1 MSVEPIE
8 IFSGVGYACTQI
20 PEGIVNKTL
29 NKQKEYPLRSA
40 FSTISDPGTRQ
51 NEYGYAVDV
60 MHYQRTPVVVDTPDL
75 REFINRKT
83 QNYTTAVD
91 PVAVIQMKNK
101 IAIAQEQLA
110 ENQQDAYDNIGYN
123 PAEDIK
129 FMLGQGGSAISKLSG
144 RTVRKPLS
152 NPQNTNTRNIG
163 TQSKSTIGGD
173 FVNVS
178 LWANVVAETP
188 QSTIKSP
195 VSDITVKP
203 IDSASQQAQ
212 EIANETVGII
222 IKPTSL
228 GGGQTSAVD
237 TGYGG
242 SIGGAVPDPSI
253 QINES
258 SAFNKYLTNK
268 KITRARYL
276 SMPQDDQEKLRHT
289 FNKIH
294 PGSHPF

>member
-8 IFSGVGYACTQI
+8 IFSGVGYSCTQI

-29 NKQKEYPLRSA
+29 NKPKEYPLRSA

-60 MHYQRTPVVVDTPDL
+60 MHYQRTPVVVDTPEL
-75 REFINRKT
+75 TSFINRKQ

-91 PVAVIQMKNK
+91 PIAVIQMKNTT
-101 IAIAQEQLA
+101 AIAQEQLA
-110 ENQQDAYDNIGYN
+110 ENQQDAYDAIGYN
-123 PAEDIK
+123 PSEDIEY
-129 FMLGQGGSAISKLSG
+129 MLGQGGVAISKLSG
-144 RTVRKPLS
+144 RTVRKPML
-152 NPQNTNTRNIG
+152 NQNNTQTRNIG

-173 FVNVS
+173 GINIG

-188 QSTIKSP
+188 PSISTD
-195 VSDITVKP
+195 VTVKP
-203 IDSASQQAQ
+203 TDSASQQAQ

-222 IKPTSL
+222 IQPTSL

-237 TGYGG
+237 TGYGT

-258 SAFNKYLTNK
+258 SAFNTYLRNK
-268 KITRARYL
+268 KITRAKYL
-276 SMPQDDQEKLRHT
+276 SLPQDDQDKIRHT